1 MPGSGPGATLY
12 GFSLTTPTQEL
23 PSMTRS
29 LALAAAISLALG
41 ACNGQAPEAKPAAQA
56 PDAATATP
64 AASENPLLVASTLPF
79 QAPPFDKIKD
89 ADYLPAFD
97 EGMKQ
102 HLAEVR
108 KIADNA
114 EPATFE
120 NTLEPL
126 ERSGETLGR
135 VAHIFFG
142 LVQADTNDARQKIQ
156 EEVAPKLAAHQ
167 DEISLD
173 PKLFARIK
181 TIYDQRDSLKLD
193 AEQKRLAERTYDEFV
208 RAGANLSDADK
219 ATMRKL
225 NIEETTLSTKF
236 HTTLVAAAAAG
247 AVVVDDKAKLDGMS
261 DGDIASAAQDAAA
274 RKLDGKWLLALQNTT
289 QQPELASLKDRELR
303 AKILEA
309 SETRT
314 EHNDANDTRKTI
326 QRLAQ
331 LRAQKAKLLGFDT
344 YAAYSLGDQM
354 AKTPDQALKLLTDT
368 VPAATAKARSEIAEM
383 QKVIDSQKGGF
394 KLTASDWDFYAE
406 QVRKAKYDLDESQI
420 KPYFE
425 LDNVLQNGVFYAATQ
440 LYGITFK
447 ERKDIPV
454 YNPDVRVFEV
464 FDKDGSSL
472 ALWYCD
478 YYKRDSKSGGAWMD
492 VFVDQNGLTGTKP
505 VVYNVANFTKPA
517 PGQAALLSFDD
528 VTTMFHE
535 FGHALH
541 GMFSKVKYPSISGTS
556 TSRDFVEFPSQF
568 NEHWATDPKVF
579 ANYAKHYKTGELM
592 PQALVDK
599 IKAARTF
606 NSGYAT
612 TEYLS
617 AALLD
622 MAWHTLPADA
632 PLQDV
637 DKFEADA
644 LKKYKV
650 DLAEVPPRYRSSYFD
665 HIWGGGYSAGYY
677 AYFWSEVLDDDAFE
691 WFKEHGGL
699 TAENGQVFRDKILSR
714 GNTVDLA
721 TLYRD
726 FRGKDP
732 SVEPLLE
739 NRGLK

>member
-1 MPGSGPGATLY
+1 MSRTVL
-12 GFSLTTPTQEL
+12 
-23 PSMTRS
+23 
-29 LALAAAISLALG
+29 LAAAISLALA
-41 ACNGQAPEAKPAAQA
+41 ACSDQDRTGKESPVPEKT
-56 PDAATATP
+56 ATSQTP
-64 AASENPLLVASTLPF
+64 AAAPNPLLTASTLPF

-89 ADYLPAFD
+89 SDYLPAFE

-108 KIADNA
+108 TIADRA
-114 EPATFE
+114 EPATFD
-120 NTLEPL
+120 NTIEAL
-126 ERSGETLGR
+126 ERSGETLTR
-135 VAHIFFG
+135 VSRIFFG

-181 TIYDQRDSLKLD
+181 SIYDQRDTLNLD
-193 AEQKRLAERTYDEFV
+193 SEQKRLVERDYDEFV
-208 RAGANLSDADK
+208 RAGAQLSDADK
-219 ATMRKL
+219 ATLRKL
-225 NIEETTLSTKF
+225 NVEETTLSTQF
-236 HTTLVAAAAAG
+236 HTKLVAASAAG
-247 AVVVDDKAKLDGMS
+247 AVVVDDKARLDGLS
-261 DGDIASAAQDAAA
+261 DGEIASAGEDAKG
-274 RKLDGKWLLALQNTT
+274 RKLDGKYLLALQNTT
-289 QQPELASLKDRELR
+289 QQPVLASLKDRDLR
-303 AKILEA
+303 AEVLRA

-314 EHNDANDTRKTI
+314 EKGDGNDTRQTV

-331 LRAQKAKLLGFDT
+331 LRAQKAKLLGFDS

-354 AKTPDQALKLLTDT
+354 AKTPAQALKLLTDT
-368 VPAATAKARSEIAEM
+368 VPAATAKARREVAEM
-383 QKVIDSQKGGF
+383 QKVIDAQRTGSKTDGF
-394 KLTASDWDFYAE
+394 KLAASDWDFYAE

-425 LDNVLQNGVFYAATQ
+425 LDNVLQNGVFYAANQ

-447 ERKDIPV
+447 QRTDIPT
-454 YNPDVRVFEV
+454 YNPDMKVYEV
-464 FDKDGSSL
+464 FDKDGTSL
-472 ALWYCD
+472 ALFYTD
-478 YYKRDSKSGGAWMD
+478 YFKRDSKSGGAWMD
-492 VFVDQNGLTGTKP
+492 EFVGQNGLTGTKP
-505 VVYNVANFTKPA
+505 VVYNVCNFTKPA
-517 PGQAALLSFDD
+517 AGQPALISFDD

-541 GMFSKVKYPSISGTS
+541 GMFSKVKYPSIAGTS

-579 ANYAKHYKTGELM
+579 AHYAKHYQTGEAM

-599 IKAARTF
+599 LQKAKTF

-622 MAWHTLPADA
+622 LAWHTQPADA

-637 DKFEADA
+637 GTFEAAA
-644 LKKYKV
+644 LKKFKV
-650 DLAEVPPRYRSSYFD
+650 DLAEVPPRYRTSYFD

-677 AYFWSEVLDDDAFE
+677 AYFWAEVLDDDAFE
-691 WFKEHGGL
+691 WFKENGGL
-699 TAENGQVFRDKILSR
+699 SRKNGDVFRDKILSR
-714 GNTVDLA
+714 GNTVELA
-721 TLYRD
+721 SLYRA

-732 SVEPLLE
+732 SVAPLLE
-739 NRGLK
+739 NRGLKD

>member
-1 MPGSGPGATLY
+1 MSRTVV
-12 GFSLTTPTQEL
+12 
-23 PSMTRS
+23 
-29 LALAAAISLALG
+29 LAAAISLALA
-41 ACNGQAPEAKPAAQA
+41 ACSGKESTPVPAA
-56 PDAATATP
+56 P
-64 AASENPLLVASTLPF
+64 AASQSPAPAAANPLLSASTLPF

-89 ADYLPAFD
+89 ADYLPAFE

-102 HLAEVR
+102 HLAEIR

-114 EPATFE
+114 EPATFA
-120 NTLEPL
+120 NTIEAM
-126 ERSGETLGR
+126 ERSGETLNR
-135 VAHIFFG
+135 VNRIFFG
-142 LVQADTNDARQKIQ
+142 LVQADTNDERQKIQ
-156 EEVAPKLAAHQ
+156 EAVAPKLAEHQ

-181 TIYDQRDSLKLD
+181 SIYDQRDTLNLEP
-193 AEQKRLAERTYDEFV
+193 EQKRLVERDYEEFV
-208 RAGANLSDADK
+208 RAGAQLSDADK
-219 ATMRKL
+219 ATLRKL
-225 NIEETTLSTKF
+225 NVEETTLATQF
-236 HTTLVAAAAAG
+236 HTKLVAATAAG
-247 AVVVDDKAKLDGMS
+247 AVVVDDKAKLDGLS
-261 DGDIASAAQDAAA
+261 EGDIASAAQDATA
-274 RKLDGKWLLALQNTT
+274 RKLDGKYLLALQNTT
-289 QQPELASLKDRELR
+289 QQPVLASLKDRELR
-303 AKILEA
+303 TQVMAA
-309 SETRT
+309 SQSRAEKG
-314 EHNDANDTRKTI
+314 DANDTRQTI

-331 LRAQKAKLLGFDT
+331 LRAQKAKLLGFDS

-354 AKTPDQALKLLTDT
+354 AKTPAAALKLLTDT

-383 QKVIDSQKGGF
+383 QKVIDAQNGGF
-394 KLTASDWDFYAE
+394 KLAASDWDFYAE

-425 LDNVLQNGVFYAATQ
+425 MDNVLKNGVFYAATE

-447 ERKDIPV
+447 ERTDIPTYHPDMKV
-454 YNPDVRVFEV
+454 YEV
-464 FDKDGSSL
+464 FDQDGTSM
-472 ALWYCD
+472 ALFYTD

-492 VFVDQNGLTGTKP
+492 VFVEQDGLTGAKP
-505 VVYNVANFTKPA
+505 VVYNVCNFTKPA
-517 PGQAALLSFDD
+517 PGQPALLSFDD

-541 GMFSKVKYPSISGTS
+541 GMFSKVKYPSIAGTS

-568 NEHWATDPKVF
+568 NEHWASDPKVF
-579 ANYAKHYKTGELM
+579 AHYAKHYQTGAAMPAEL
-592 PQALVDK
+592 VEK
-599 IKAARTF
+599 IKKARTF
-606 NSGYAT
+606 NQGYAT

-622 MAWHTLPADA
+622 LAWHTQPADA

-644 LKKYKV
+644 LKKFKV
-650 DLAEVPPRYRSSYFD
+650 DVAEVPPRYRTTYFD

-691 WFKEHGGL
+691 WFKENGGL
-699 TAENGQVFRDKILSR
+699 SRKNGDVFRAKILSR

-739 NRGLK
+739 SRGLKD

>member
-1 MPGSGPGATLY
+1 
-12 GFSLTTPTQEL
+12 
-23 PSMTRS
+23 MTRTVV
-29 LALAAAISLALG
+29 LAAAISLALA
-41 ACNGQAPEAKPAAQA
+41 ACSGKESSQVTEPTASTAPAPAA
-56 PDAATATP
+56 AANANVLLS
-64 AASENPLLVASTLPF
+64 ASPLPF
-79 QAPPFDKIKD
+79 QAPQFDKIQD
-89 ADYLPAFD
+89 SDFVPAFE

-108 KIADNA
+108 QIADSTEA
-114 EPATFE
+114 PTFD
-120 NTLEPL
+120 NTFVPL
-126 ERSGETLGR
+126 EKSGETLKR
-135 VAHIFFG
+135 VALTFFG
-142 LVQADTNDARQKIQ
+142 VVQADTNDARQKIQ
-156 EEVAPKLAAHQ
+156 EEMAPKLASHQ

-181 TIYDQRDSLKLD
+181 TIYDARETLNLD
-193 AEQKRLAERTYDEFV
+193 AEQKRLVDRTYDQFV
-208 RAGANLSDADK
+208 RAGAQLSDADK
-219 ATMRKL
+219 ASLRKL
-225 NIEETTLSTKF
+225 NIEETTLSTQF
-236 HTTLVAAAAAG
+236 HTKLVAATAAA
-247 AVVVDDKAKLDGMS
+247 AVVVDDKARLDGLS
-261 DGDIASAAQDAAA
+261 DSDIAAASEAAKG
-274 RKLDGKWLLALQNTT
+274 RKLDGKFVLALQNTT
-289 QQPELASLKDRELR
+289 QQPVLASLKNRELR
-303 AKILEA
+303 AEVLKA

-314 EHNDANDTRKTI
+314 EQGDANDTRDTI

-331 LRAQKAKLLGFDT
+331 LRAQKAKLLGFDS

-354 AKTPDQALKLLTDT
+354 ARTPAIAMKLLTDT
-368 VPAATAKARSEIAEM
+368 VPAATNKARGEVAEM
-383 QKVIDSQKGGF
+383 QKVIDAQNGGF
-394 KLTASDWDFYAE
+394 KLAASDWDFYAE
-406 QVRKAKYDLDESQI
+406 QVRKAKYDLDETQI

-425 LDNVLQNGVFYAATQ
+425 LDNVLQNGVFFAANQ
-440 LYGITFK
+440 LYGLTFK

-454 YNPDVRVFEV
+454 YNPDVKVYEV

-472 ALWYCD
+472 ALFYTD
-478 YYKRDSKSGGAWMD
+478 YFKRDSKSGGAWMGN
-492 VFVDQNGLTGTKP
+492 FVDQDGLSGTKP

-517 PGQAALLSFDD
+517 PGQPALLSFDD

-541 GMFSKVKYPSISGTS
+541 GMFSNSKYPSIGGTS

-579 ANYAKHYKTGELM
+579 ANYAKHYQSGEAM

-599 IKAARTF
+599 IQKARTF
-606 NSGYAT
+606 NQGYAT
-612 TEYLS
+612 TEYLA

-622 MAWHTLPADA
+622 LGWHTLPADA

-637 DKFEADA
+637 GKFEADT
-644 LKKYKV
+644 LKKFKV
-650 DLAEVPPRYRSSYFD
+650 DLAEVPPRYRTTYFD

-677 AYFWSEVLDDDAFE
+677 AYFWSEVLDHDAFE
-691 WFKEHGGL
+691 WFKENGGL
-699 TAENGQVFRDKILSR
+699 TRANGDTFRAKILSR

>member
-1 MPGSGPGATLY
+1 
-12 GFSLTTPTQEL
+12 
-23 PSMTRS
+23 MTRP
-29 LALAAAISLALG
+29 LVLAAAISLALA
-41 ACNGQAPEAKPAAQA
+41 ACNGQAPESKSPEQKTEAA
-56 PDAATATP
+56 PVTP

-89 ADYLPAFD
+89 ADYLPAFE

-108 KIADNA
+108 KIADNP
-114 EPATFE
+114 EPATFD
-120 NTLEPL
+120 NTIVAMEKT
-126 ERSGETLGR
+126 GATLNR
-135 VAHIFFG
+135 VAHVFFG
-142 LVQADTNDARQKIQ
+142 LVQADTNDERQKIQ

-173 PKLFARIK
+173 PKLFARVK
-181 TIYDQRDSLKLD
+181 SVYDQRDALKLD
-193 AEQKRLAERTYDEFV
+193 PVQKRLVERDYDELV
-208 RAGANLSDADK
+208 RAGAQLSDADK

-225 NIEETTLSTKF
+225 NVEESSLSTKF
-236 HTTLVAAAAAG
+236 HTMLVAAAAKG
-247 AVVVDDKAKLDGMS
+247 AVVVDDKARLDGLS
-261 DGDIASAAQDAAA
+261 DGDLAAAAQDASA
-274 RKLDGKWLLALQNTT
+274 RKLDGKWLFALQNTT
-289 QQPELASLKDRELR
+289 QQPVLASLKDRDLR
-303 AKILEA
+303 AEILEA

-314 EHNDANDTRKTI
+314 EHNDENDTRKTI

-368 VPAATAKARSEIAEM
+368 VPAATAKAKSEIGEM
-383 QKVIDSQKGGF
+383 QKVIDAQQAGSKTGGF
-394 KLTASDWDFYAE
+394 KLAASDWDFYAE
-406 QVRKAKYDLDESQI
+406 QVRKAQYDLDESQI

-425 LDNVLQNGVFYAATQ
+425 LDNVLQNGVFYAAGQ

-472 ALWYCD
+472 ALFYCD
-478 YYKRDSKSGGAWMD
+478 YFKRDSKSGGAWMD
-492 VFVDQNGLTGTKP
+492 VFVDQDGLAGTKP

-517 PGQAALLSFDD
+517 PGGPALLSFDD

-541 GMFSKVKYPSISGTS
+541 GMFSDVKYPSISGTS

-579 ANYAKHYKTGELM
+579 ANYAKHYKTGEAM

-599 IKAARTF
+599 IKKSRTF
-606 NSGYAT
+606 NQGYAT

-637 DKFEADA
+637 DEFEANA
-644 LKKYKV
+644 LKKFKV
-650 DLAEVPPRYRSSYFD
+650 DLPEVPPRYRTTYFD

-699 TAENGQVFRDKILSR
+699 TAENGQTFRDKILSR

-721 TLYRD
+721 TLYRE

-739 NRGLK
+739 SRGLK

>member
-1 MPGSGPGATLY
+1 
-12 GFSLTTPTQEL
+12 
-23 PSMTRS
+23 MTRTVV
-29 LALAAAISLALG
+29 LAAAISLALA
-41 ACNGQAPEAKPAAQA
+41 ACSGKESTPVSETAAPAAA
-56 PDAATATP
+56 PAPATANVLLS
-64 AASENPLLVASTLPF
+64 ASPLPF
-79 QAPPFDKIKD
+79 QAPQFDKIQD
-89 ADYLPAFD
+89 SDFVPAFD

-108 KIADNA
+108 QIADSTEA
-114 EPATFE
+114 PTFD
-120 NTLEPL
+120 NTFVPL
-126 ERSGETLGR
+126 EKSGETLKR
-135 VAHIFFG
+135 VALTFFG
-142 LVQADTNDARQKIQ
+142 VVQADTNDARQKIQ

-167 DEISLD
+167 DEINLD

-181 TIYDQRDSLKLD
+181 TIYDARDTLNLD
-193 AEQKRLAERTYDEFV
+193 AEQKRLVERTYDQFV
-208 RAGANLSDADK
+208 RAGAQLSDADK
-219 ATMRKL
+219 ATLRKL
-225 NIEETTLSTKF
+225 NVEETTLSTQF
-236 HTTLVAAAAAG
+236 HTKLVAATAAG
-247 AVVVDDKAKLDGMS
+247 AVVVDDKARLDGLS
-261 DGDIASAAQDAAA
+261 DADIAAAA
-274 RKLDGKWLLALQNTT
+274 EAAKGKKLDGKFVLALQNTT
-289 QQPELASLKDRELR
+289 QQPVLASLKNRELR
-303 AKILEA
+303 AEVLKA

-314 EHNDANDTRKTI
+314 ERGDGNDTRQTI

-331 LRAQKAKLLGFDT
+331 LRAQKAKLLGFGN

-354 AKTPDQALKLLTDT
+354 ARTPEAALKLLTDT
-368 VPAATAKARSEIAEM
+368 VPAATNKARGELAEI
-383 QKVIDSQKGGF
+383 QKVIDAQNGGF
-394 KLTASDWDFYAE
+394 KATASDWDFYAE

-425 LDNVLQNGVFYAATQ
+425 LDNVLQNGVFFAANQ
-440 LYGITFK
+440 LYGLTFK

-472 ALWYCD
+472 ALFYCD
-478 YYKRDSKSGGAWMD
+478 YFKRDSKSGGAWMD
-492 VFVDQNGLTGTKP
+492 VFVDQDGLTGTKP

-517 PGQAALLSFDD
+517 PGQPALLSFDD
-528 VTTMFHE
+528 ATTMFHE

-541 GMFSKVKYPSISGTS
+541 GMFSNVKYPSISGTS

-579 ANYAKHYKTGELM
+579 ANYAKHYQTGEAM

-599 IKAARTF
+599 IQKAKTF
-606 NSGYAT
+606 NQGYAT
-612 TEYLS
+612 TEYLA

-622 MAWHTLPADA
+622 LGWHTLPADA

-637 DKFEADA
+637 SKFEADT
-644 LKKYKV
+644 LKKFKV
-650 DLAEVPPRYRSSYFD
+650 DLAEVPPRYRTTYFD

-691 WFKEHGGL
+691 WFKENGGL
-699 TAENGQVFRDKILSR
+699 TRANGDTFRAKILSR